1 MAKYKIFSVSGSTG
15 KTVELAI
22 YAALAQFK
30 ERNVEVVIYPKVNS
44 FTEID
49 EIIATAKKQ
58 GSMIVHSFVRHEL
71 SDYIWNK
78 GRMNNV
84 SVVNLLGPIM
94 NEMAGFF
101 HDSPLENPGMFSRL
115 NKEYFRRIETTEFA
129 LKHDDGANVDDLYK
143 AEMVLLG
150 VSRTFKTPLSVYLAF
165 KGWMVANIPIILDV
179 PLPDIV
185 YELPPEK
192 IFCLTTNANALSG
205 LRSVRNEHLL
215 GMADQYSSYSYVSKE
230 LHYAN
235 ALFALHPN
243 WAVLRVTAKPIE
255 EIASN
260 IISIYSQLSGK
271 DIQNLNQ

>member
-22 YAALAQFK
+22 NASLAQFK
-30 ERNVEVVIYPKVNS
+30 ERDVEVVIFPKVDS
-44 FTEID
+44 LKEID
-49 EIIATAKKQ
+49 SIIALAKKQ
-58 GSMIVHSFVRHEL
+58 GSMIVHSFVKHEL
-71 SDYIWNK
+71 SDYIWDR
-78 GRMNNV
+78 GRVNNV
-84 SVVNLLGPIM
+84 IVVNLLGPIM
-94 NEMAGFF
+94 NSMSGFF
-101 HDSPLENPGMFSRL
+101 HDSPLEEPGLFSKL

-129 LKHDDGANVDDLYK
+129 LKHDDGANVDNLQK

-165 KGWMVANIPIILDV
+165 KGWMVANIPIILNV

-205 LRSVRNEHLL
+205 LRNVRNEHLM
-215 GMADQYSSYSYVSKE
+215 GMAEQYSSYSYVAKE
-230 LHYAN
+230 LNYAHS
-235 ALFALHPN
+235 LFALHPD
-243 WAVLRVTAKPIE
+243 WAVIRVTAKPIE

-260 IISIYSQLSGK
+260 IISIYSSRAGNDSLEP
-271 DIQNLNQ
+271 

>member
-22 YAALAQFK
+22 NASLAQFK
-30 ERNVEVVIYPKVNS
+30 ERDVEVVIYPKVNS
-44 FTEID
+44 FKEID
-49 EIIATAKKQ
+49 EIIAIAKKQ

-71 SDYIWNK
+71 SDYIWDK

-94 NEMAGFF
+94 NEMASFF
-101 HDSPLENPGMFSRL
+101 QDSPLEEPGMFSRL

-129 LKHDDGANVDDLYK
+129 LKHDDGANVEDLHK

-165 KGWMVANIPIILDV
+165 KGWMVANIPIILNV
-179 PLPDIV
+179 PLPDII

-205 LRSVRNEHLL
+205 LRNVRNEHLK
-215 GMADQYSSYSYVSKE
+215 GMANQYSSYSYVAKE
-230 LHYAN
+230 LNYAHS
-235 ALFALHPN
+235 LFALHPD
-243 WAVLRVTAKPIE
+243 WAIVRVTAKPIE

-260 IISIYSQLSGK
+260 IIGIYGRSVGKSIVE
-271 DIQNLNQ
+271 